1 MPQLIYQLIYET
13 SKMYLGWGG
22 VEMAAGTV
30 RGYDRLE
37 ARGLALNPWFN
48 YLLNLQT
55 KLPTNSLA
63 DFDANL
69 WVILPTDRPTG
80 MIEF

>member
-1 MPQLIYQLIYET
+1 MHQLIYQIIYEFL
-13 SKMYLGWGG
+13 KMYLGWGG
-22 VEMAAGTV
+22 FEMATGSV

-37 ARGLALNPWFN
+37 ARGLALNPWIN

-55 KLPTNSLA
+55 KLPTNSLSH
-63 DFDANL
+63 FDANL